1 MTTLMQD
8 TKIIDEK
15 GVAFIITQTNKTVF
29 RVIIP
34 GGLGFGGDK
43 QIGGRFYS
51 FTAAMAFVAE
61 WIEESKSDR
70 GQAVVTNAEP
80 LKIKSVP
87 ATFDGAS
94 AFALFN
100 KMLNEYAS

>member
-1 MTTLMQD
+1 MTNLMED
-8 TKIIDEK
+8 TKIIDEN

-29 RVIIP
+29 RVVIP

-51 FTAAMAFVAE
+51 FMAAMAFVSE

-70 GQAVVTNAEP
+70 GIGKAVSETLE
-80 LKIKSVP
+80 IKPCP
-87 ATFDGAS
+87 ATFDGAE
-94 AFALFN
+94 ALALFN
-100 KMLNEYAS
+100 KMLAESQS